1 MRYGEHKTVL
11 RDARLRTTA
20 AEDDAL
26 DRLADMMRRNGI
38 TGPYRY
44 ILGRDNYTVCGY
56 HNSRASHGY
65 DSSTY
70 HTRYSRSGANNHAI
84 YYQNTC
90 H

>member
-1 MRYGEHKTVL
+1 MRYGERKTVL

-20 AEDDAL
+20 AEDAAL

-56 HNSRASHGY
+56 HNISAEYTAGQWDAILSIHKEREI
-65 DSSTY
+65 DSL
-70 HTRYSRSGANNHAI
+70 
-84 YYQNTC
+84 
-90 H
+90 